1 MELARWTSGWDS
13 VLPLPGAWI
22 PSLVWELKFRMLC
35 SVAKIIVIEEMG
47 KWRLYYLYNSSVNLE
62 PF

>member
-1 MELARWTSGWDS
+1 MELARWSSGWDS

-22 PSLVWELKFRMLC
+22 PSLVWALKSCMLC
-35 SVAKIIVIEEMG
+35 SVAKIIIEEMG

-62 PF
+62 LF